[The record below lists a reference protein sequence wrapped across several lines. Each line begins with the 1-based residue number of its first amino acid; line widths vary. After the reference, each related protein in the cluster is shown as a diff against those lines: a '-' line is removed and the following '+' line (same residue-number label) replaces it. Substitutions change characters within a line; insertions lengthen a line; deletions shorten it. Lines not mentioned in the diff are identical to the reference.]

1 MSTRDFIEKD
11 YYAALGVPKDA
22 GAAAI
27 KKAYR
32 KLATELHPDKNPGNS
47 EAEARFK
54 EVSEAYDVLSD
65 AKRRGEYDEA
75 RRLFGAG
82 GRAGVSPAASPAG
95 AAARRSTSA
104 TCSVAPAARA
114 AARRAGASATCSAA
128 CSAGPAG
135 TARSRSQAASGPAR
149 GQDVETEATLSF
161 EEAVLGVTVPLRM
174 QSPGTCPTCKGSGAK
189 PGTSP
194 HTCPVCQGAGV
205 TSRSQGAFAFSE
217 PCRNCRGTGSVVD
230 DPCPTCA
237 GNGVTTQTR
246 TITVRIPAGVKDGQR
261 IRLAGKGAP
270 GRRGGPAGDLFVV
283 VHVSEHT
290 LFGRKGDDLTL
301 TVPIT
306 FAEASLGT
314 TLTVPTL
321 DGSVSLKVPAGT
333 ASGRTL
339 RVRGHGVPG
348 KGTRGDLLVTLDV
361 AVPVRLTP
369 ASARSSR
376 PWPRRWTRIR
386 GRRSPRRCRREASD
400 EQPRPGRTPSGPWPR
415 MLRSS

>member
-22 GAAAI
+22 DATAI

-32 KLATELHPDKNPGNS
+32 KLARDLHPDKNPNNA
-47 EAEARFK
+47 EAEERFK

-65 AKRRGEYDEA
+65 EKRRSEYDEA

-82 GRAGVSPAASPAG
+82 GRTGGNPFGFGGGGGFPGGGGGTSTFDLGDLLGQAG
-95 AAARRSTSA
+95 AGGRTGGLGDLFGGLFGGGGGGAGS
-104 TCSVAPAARA
+104 ARA
-114 AARRAGASATCSAA
+114 
-128 CSAGPAG
+128 
-135 TARSRSQAASGPAR
+135 RSQAASGPAR

-161 EEAVLGVTVPLRM
+161 EEAVLGVAVPLRM
-174 QSPGTCPTCKGSGAK
+174 QSPGACPTCSGTGAK
-189 PGTSP
+189 PGTSA

-217 PCRNCRGTGSVVD
+217 PCRNCRGTGQVID
-230 DPCPTCA
+230 DPCPTCS
-237 GNGVTTQTR
+237 GSGITNQTR

-283 VHVSEHT
+283 VHVSDHQ
-290 LFGRKGDDLTL
+290 LFGRKGNDLTL
-301 TVPIT
+301 TVPVS
-306 FAEASLGT
+306 FPEAALGT

-333 ASGRTL
+333 TSGRTL
-339 RVRGHGVPG
+339 RVRGRGVPS
-348 KGTRGDLLVTLDV
+348 KGRQGDLLVTVEV
-361 AVPVRLTP
+361 AVPAKLTP
-369 ASARSSR
+369 AQRTALESLA
-376 PWPRRWTRIR
+376 T
-386 GRRSPRRCRREASD
+386 ELD
-400 EQPRPGRTPSGPWPR
+400 EDPRPQITAAVKNGGAR
-415 MLRSS
+415 

>member
-22 GAAAI
+22 DAAAI

-32 KLATELHPDKNPGNS
+32 SLARDLHPDKNPNNA

-65 AKRRGEYDEA
+65 TKRRAEYDEA
-75 RRLFGAG
+75 RRLFGSGAGRAGGGGFGGGGAGGPFAGGGSTINLDDLLGQAGAG
-82 GRAGVSPAASPAG
+82 GRGGLGDLFGGLFGNAGG
-95 AAARRSTSA
+95 GG
-104 TCSVAPAARA
+104 ARA
-114 AARRAGASATCSAA
+114 
-128 CSAGPAG
+128 
-135 TARSRSQAASGPAR
+135 RSQAASGPAR

-174 QSPGTCPTCKGSGAK
+174 QSPGTCPTCAGSGAR

-205 TSRSQGAFAFSE
+205 TSSSQGAFAFSE
-217 PCRNCRGTGSVVD
+217 PCRNCRGTGQVVD
-230 DPCPTCA
+230 DPCPTCS
-237 GNGVTTQTR
+237 GSGITTQTR

-283 VHVSEHT
+283 VHVAPHE
-290 LFGRKGDDLTL
+290 LFSRQGDDLAL
-301 TVPIT
+301 SVPVS
-306 FAEASLGT
+306 FAEAALGT

-321 DGSVSLKVPAGT
+321 DGSVSLKVPPGT

-339 RVRGHGVPG
+339 RVRGRGVPG
-348 KGTRGDLLVTLDV
+348 KGRSGDLLVTIEV
-361 AVPVRLTP
+361 AVPVKLT
-369 ASARSSR
+369 ASQRAAL
-376 PWPRRWTRIR
+376 
-386 GRRSPRRCRREASD
+386 EALAGELAED
-400 EQPRPGRTPSGPWPR
+400 PRPQITAAVRNGGPR
-415 MLRSS
+415 

>member
-11 YYAALGVPKDA
+11 FYAALGVAKDA
-22 GAAAI
+22 DAATI

-32 KLATELHPDKNPGNS
+32 KLATELHPDKNPGNAD
-47 EAEARFK
+47 AEARFK
-54 EVSEAYDVLSD
+54 DVSEAYDVLSD
-65 AKRRGEYDEA
+65 TKRRAEYDEN
-75 RRLFGAG
+75 RRLFGGGRPGGFPGGFPGGGSGQPFDIGDLFGQAGAAG
-82 GRAGVSPAASPAG
+82 GRGAGG
-95 AAARRSTSA
+95 LGDLFGGLFGN
-104 TCSVAPAARA
+104 APSGGARA
-114 AARRAGASATCSAA
+114 
-128 CSAGPAG
+128 
-135 TARSRSQAASGPAR
+135 RSQAASGPAR

-161 EEAVLGVTVPLRM
+161 DEAAMGVTVPLRM
-174 QSPGTCPTCKGSGAK
+174 QSPGSCPTCNGSGAK

-283 VHVSEHT
+283 VHVSQHP
-290 LFGRKGDDLTL
+290 LFGRNGDDLTL

-306 FAEASLGT
+306 FAEAALGT
-314 TLTVPTL
+314 TVTVPTL
-321 DGSVSLKVPAGT
+321 DGNLSLKVPAGT
-333 ASGRTL
+333 STGRTL
-339 RVRGHGVPG
+339 RVRGRGVRG
-348 KGTRGDLLVTLDV
+348 KGRSGDLLVTLEV
-361 AVPVRLTP
+361 AVPAKLTP
-369 ASARSSR
+369 AQRKAV
-376 PWPRRWTRIR
+376 
-386 GRRSPRRCRREASD
+386 ENLAEELD
-400 EQPRPGRTPSGPWPR
+400 EDPRPQITAAVQAGGER
-415 MLRSS
+415 

>member
-22 GAAAI
+22 DAATI

-32 KLATELHPDKNPGNS
+32 KLATELHPDKNPGNAD
-47 EAEARFK
+47 AEAKFK

-65 AKRRGEYDEA
+65 TKRRTEYDEA
-75 RRLFGAG
+75 RRLFGGGGRPGGYPGGFPGAG
-82 GRAGVSPAASPAG
+82 GGGQSFDLGDLFGGAAGPG
-95 AAARRSTSA
+95 AAAGRGA
-104 TCSVAPAARA
+104 GGIGDLLGGLFGGAAGGGARA
-114 AARRAGASATCSAA
+114 
-128 CSAGPAG
+128 
-135 TARSRSQAASGPAR
+135 RSQAASGPAR

-161 EEAVLGVTVPLRM
+161 DEAVLGVTVPLRM
-174 QSPGTCPTCKGSGAK
+174 QSPGTCPTCAGSGAK

-230 DPCPTCA
+230 NPCPTCT
-237 GNGVTTQTR
+237 GSGVTTQTR

-283 VHVSEHT
+283 VHVSEHS
-290 LFGRKGDDLTL
+290 LFGRKGQDLTL

-306 FAEASLGT
+306 FAEAALGGT
-314 TLTVPTL
+314 VTVPTL

-333 ASGRTL
+333 GSGRTL
-339 RVRGHGVPG
+339 RVRGRGVPG
-348 KGTRGDLLVTLDV
+348 KDKAGDLLVTLDV

-369 ASARSSR
+369 AQRKV
-376 PWPRRWTRIR
+376 I
-386 GRRSPRRCRREASD
+386 EALAEEMD
-400 EQPRPGRTPSGPWPR
+400 EDPRPQITEAVARAGAAR
-415 MLRSS
+415 

>member
-11 YYAALGVPKDA
+11 YYAALGVPKNAD
-22 GAAAI
+22 AAAI

-32 KLATELHPDKNPGNS
+32 QLARDLHPDKNPGNAA
-47 EAEARFK
+47 AESRFK

-65 AKRRGEYDEA
+65 PKRRGEYDEA
-75 RRLFGAG
+75 RSLFGAG
-82 GRAGVSPAASPAG
+82 GRPGGFPGAGGGQPFDLGDLFG
-95 AAARRSTSA
+95 AA
-104 TCSVAPAARA
+104 
-114 AARRAGASATCSAA
+114 GG
-128 CSAGPAG
+128 AGPGAG
-135 TARSRSQAASGPAR
+135 RGGLGDLFGGLFGGAGQPTARGRSQAASGPAR

-174 QSPGTCPTCKGSGAK
+174 QSPGTCPTCSGSGAK

-194 HTCPVCQGAGV
+194 HTCTVCQGAGV

-217 PCRNCRGTGSVVD
+217 PCRACRGTGQVID

-237 GNGVTTQTR
+237 GSGITSQTR

-283 VHVSEHT
+283 VHVAEHT

-321 DGSVSLKVPAGT
+321 DGTVSLKVPPGT

-348 KGTRGDLLVTLDV
+348 KGRSGDLLVTLEV
-361 AVPVRLTP
+361 AVPVNLT
-369 ASARSSR
+369 SAQRKVIE
-376 PWPRRWTRIR
+376 TLA
-386 GRRSPRRCRREASD
+386 EEMD
-400 EQPRPGRTPSGPWPR
+400 EDPRPQITAAIREGAQR
-415 MLRSS
+415 

>member
-22 GAAAI
+22 DAAAI

-32 KLATELHPDKNPGNS
+32 KLARDLHPDKNPNNA

-54 EVSEAYDVLSD
+54 DVSEAYDVLSD
-65 AKRRGEYDEA
+65 TKRRAEDDEA
-75 RRLFGAG
+75 RSLFGAG
-82 GRAGVSPAASPAG
+82 GRPGGFPGGFGGTGGFPGGGGSTFDVGDLGDLLGQTGGAGG
-95 AAARRSTSA
+95 RGGLGDLFGGLFGGGGTGG
-104 TCSVAPAARA
+104 ARA
-114 AARRAGASATCSAA
+114 
-128 CSAGPAG
+128 
-135 TARSRSQAASGPAR
+135 RSQAASGPAR

-161 EEAVLGVTVPLRM
+161 DEAVLGVTVPLRM
-174 QSPGTCPTCKGSGAK
+174 QSPGSCPTCSGTGAK

-217 PCRNCRGTGSVVD
+217 PCRNCRGTGTVID
-230 DPCPTCA
+230 DPCPTCS
-237 GNGVTTQTR
+237 GSGITTQTR

-283 VHVSEHT
+283 VHVSGHD
-290 LFGRKGDDLTL
+290 LFDRKGEDLTL
-301 TVPIT
+301 TVPIS
-306 FAEASLGT
+306 FAEAAMGT

-333 ASGRTL
+333 TSGRTL
-339 RVRGHGVPG
+339 RVRGRGVPT
-348 KGTRGDLLVTLDV
+348 KGRNGDLLVTLQV

-369 ASARSSR
+369 AQRTAL
-376 PWPRRWTRIR
+376 
-386 GRRSPRRCRREASD
+386 EALATELD
-400 EQPRPGRTPSGPWPR
+400 EDPRPQITAAVKNGGAR
-415 MLRSS
+415 